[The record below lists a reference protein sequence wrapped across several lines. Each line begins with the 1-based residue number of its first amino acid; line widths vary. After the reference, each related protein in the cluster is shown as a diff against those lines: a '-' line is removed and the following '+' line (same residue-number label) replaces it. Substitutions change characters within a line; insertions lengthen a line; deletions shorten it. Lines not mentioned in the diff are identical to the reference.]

1 MKKLFLFS
9 LVNVLISALIA
20 IRYFTTPGS
29 LFNITTHSF
38 SFFAVLGNFFLLY
51 LLLFLICSPL
61 LLVNKYVRRTIVALL
76 FTLAQIALY
85 VDTIVFEQYRFH
97 INQSMLTLVLSGQVV
112 DFSLATYAM
121 VALIFIASFA
131 IELLILLRI
140 ERRYGGE
147 KGRKIVKWASV
158 FAVVALLISNITY
171 MIGFWYSY
179 SPIMTVQEKLPIYY
193 PLTSKKIMGFFD
205 KEGGKNRH
213 PVVDD
218 SARHLNYPLHP
229 LVINPLTHKPK
240 NILFILVDAWRF
252 DTFSQ
257 AVSPNMVR
265 LTAENNGVV
274 FDNHYST
281 GNATRTGIFGLFYG
295 VPGTYW
301 EAFLHNNIPSLFVT
315 TLQKQNYQLGIFT
328 SAKVT
333 FPEFDR
339 TVFATVKNLRI
350 NSAGTSAPERDANVN
365 KDWIT
370 WYQARDKSRPTFS
383 FLFYDSAHAY
393 EFPKD
398 GEKFAPVNDLNYM
411 TLKND
416 TDPQP
421 LFNRYKN
428 SVYYIDSLVE
438 KVFAQLK
445 ADGTL
450 DDTLIIMTGDH
461 AQEMNDNRMGFWGH
475 NGNFT
480 DAQTKVP
487 FIVINP
493 DDRAAVAQN
502 SHKFTSHEDVVPM
515 LMKHYLGVENPVA
528 DYATGYDMASDM
540 PERPWLLMSSY
551 SMWAVRT
558 PDSIYQVNGI
568 GISHFMN
575 AHNQEIDGQPNYK
588 YVYDAMEMMRHFNK
602 R

>member
-61 LLVNKYVRRTIVALL
+61 LLLNKYVRRPIVALL
-76 FTLAQIALY
+76 FTFAQIALY

-112 DFSLATYAM
+112 DFSLATYAL
-121 VALIFIASFA
+121 VALIFIAAFA

-140 ERRYGGE
+140 ERRYAGD
-147 KGRKIVKWASV
+147 KGRKIVKWASI

-179 SPIMTVQEKLPIYY
+179 SPIMTVQEKLPLYY

-213 PVVDD
+213 PVVDE

-229 LVINPLTHKPK
+229 LIINPLTHKPK
-240 NILFILVDAWRF
+240 NIMFILIDAWRF

-301 EAFLHNNIPSLFVT
+301 EAFLHNNVPSLFVT
-315 TLQKQNYQLGIFT
+315 TLQKQDYQLGIFT
-328 SAKVT
+328 SV
-333 FPEFDR
+333 
-339 TVFATVKNLRI
+339 
-350 NSAGTSAPERDANVN
+350 S
-365 KDWIT
+365 
-370 WYQARDKSRPTFS
+370 TFS
-383 FLFYDSAHAY
+383 
-393 EFPKD
+393 P
-398 GEKFAPVNDLNYM
+398 
-411 TLKND
+411 
-416 TDPQP
+416 
-421 LFNRYKN
+421 
-428 SVYYIDSLVE
+428 
-438 KVFAQLK
+438 
-445 ADGTL
+445 
-450 DDTLIIMTGDH
+450 
-461 AQEMNDNRMGFWGH
+461 
-475 NGNFT
+475 
-480 DAQTKVP
+480 
-487 FIVINP
+487 
-493 DDRAAVAQN
+493 
-502 SHKFTSHEDVVPM
+502 
-515 LMKHYLGVENPVA
+515 
-528 DYATGYDMASDM
+528 
-540 PERPWLLMSSY
+540 
-551 SMWAVRT
+551 RT
-558 PDSIYQVNGI
+558 RSQV
-568 GISHFMN
+568 S
-575 AHNQEIDGQPNYK
+575 PC
-588 YVYDAMEMMRHFNK
+588 
-602 R
+602 

>member
-61 LLVNKYVRRTIVALL
+61 LLLNKYVRRPIIALL
-76 FTLAQIALY
+76 FTFAQIALY

-121 VALIFIASFA
+121 VALIFIAAFA

-140 ERRYGGE
+140 ERRYAGD
-147 KGRKIVKWASV
+147 KGRKLVKWASI

-179 SPIMTVQEKLPIYY
+179 SPIMTVQEKLPLYY

-218 SARHLNYPLHP
+218 SARHLNYPLHA
-229 LVINPLTHKPK
+229 LTINPLTHKPK
-240 NILFILVDAWRF
+240 NIMFILVDAWRF

-265 LTAENNGVV
+265 LTAENNGVA

-328 SAKVT
+328 SAKVN

-350 NSAGTSAPERDANVN
+350 NSAGSTAPERDANVN

-398 GEKFAPVNDLNYM
+398 GEKFSPVNDLNYM

-428 SVYYIDSLVE
+428 SVYYIDSLVN
-438 KVFAQLK
+438 KVFEQLK

-461 AQEMNDNRMGFWGH
+461 AQEMNDNHMGFWGH

-502 SHKFTSHEDVVPM
+502 SHKLTSHEDVVPM
-515 LMKHYLGVENPVA
+515 LMKHYLGVENPVS

-588 YVYDAMEMMRHFNK
+588 YVYDAMELMRHFNK